1 MNTEKLVF
9 KTKIGKNYLGLYI
22 AMLLVILIMTIFVYN
37 AAHDPSM
44 FSFMAGIWIVA
55 LLFMVST
62 FFLLKI
68 KIEDEFI
75 KVDLLYPIYKVDIR
89 TITTVTTG
97 KTMWF
102 GLHKHG
108 TAAKGLIISSRL
120 KNDLYITPEKQN
132 LFLQKILEINPEII
146 IEKAEG

>member
-9 KTKIGKNYLGLYI
+9 KTKIGETFLGLYS
-22 AMLLVILIMTIFVYN
+22 AMLLVILIMTLFVYN

-75 KVDLLYPIYKVDIR
+75 KVDLFYPIYKVDIR
-89 TITTVTTG
+89 TITTITSG
-97 KTMWF
+97 KTMWV

-108 TAAKGLIISSRL
+108 TATKGLIISSRF
-120 KNDLYITPEKQN
+120 KNDLYITPEEQD
-132 LFLQKILEINPEII
+132 LFLQKILEINPGIVV
-146 IEKAEG
+146 EKVGI